1 MGNPL
6 FSAIR
11 DRLQRAWPRPHAMRL
26 AGLFAAPLPAPGVT
40 RGRLKRRVD
49 SVTSPVPDV
58 WPDMRNLAFLLIGE
72 APDRRLALAL
82 AIEAGLVSVFAQH
95 WPRHIA
101 RRLAAV
107 ITDAVED
114 VATELEAGAG
124 TA

>member
-1 MGNPL
+1 MGNLL

-26 AGLFAAPLPAPGVT
+26 AELFAAPTPSPGIT
-40 RGRLKRRVD
+40 RRHLKRRVD
-49 SVTSPVPDV
+49 SATSPAPNA
-58 WPDMRNLAFLLIGE
+58 WPDMRNLAFLMIGE
-72 APDRRLALAL
+72 APERRLAIAL
-82 AIEAGLVSVFAQH
+82 SIEAGLVSVFAQH